1 MCIVGSIKGKYLS
14 IRLFILFKLLNMFSE
29 KRLKGKKIDNICVL
43 FPFEIAWGKNNPVA
57 QVSRIEWLFENYNGN
72 VTIIEPLY

>member
-1 MCIVGSIKGKYLS
+1 
-14 IRLFILFKLLNMFSE
+14 MFSE